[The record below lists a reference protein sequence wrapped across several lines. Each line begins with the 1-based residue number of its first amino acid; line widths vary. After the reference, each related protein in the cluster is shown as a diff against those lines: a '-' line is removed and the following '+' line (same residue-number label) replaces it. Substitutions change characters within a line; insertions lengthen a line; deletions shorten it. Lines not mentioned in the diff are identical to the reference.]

1 MPTPPRWPSGLS
13 EPHPGVCA
21 PPGAGSSRAGAAG
34 CSSMAPIPL
43 SQPGLAWAPAGPSTP
58 PLKPVCSKLFTPL
71 GWDRQSRTGG
81 APGCSHGGCSPPRA
95 GHLGPCPSQ
104 WLFCAVPCPP
114 GTSGTGTEAGRG
126 LGSHPGLVVGVQL
139 AEAAE
144 AAQEPWMLWDVLA
157 GGRGSTERPFP
168 FLRPSPSSDIPIS
181 QTFPFLPPH
190 ASPWQGQPGST
201 GSPPPCPHIPPPLV
215 LGGLLSA
222 SPAPPGPTEP
232 LPAAAPVQFPFIVPG
247 SHSREV
253 H

>member
-34 CSSMAPIPL
+34 SPMAPIPR
-43 SQPGLAWAPAGPSTP
+43 SQPELAWAPAGPSTP

-81 APGCSHGGCSPPRA
+81 APGCSHGGCRGCSPP
-95 GHLGPCPSQ
+95 
-104 WLFCAVPCPP
+104 
-114 GTSGTGTEAGRG
+114 G
-126 LGSHPGLVVGVQL
+126 LGTWAPAPPNGSSVPFRALLLAPLPAAGLGQAPGLAGGGGLTLVWLLGHSWQRLQPCCPGVL
-139 AEAAE
+139 RAPGCA
-144 AAQEPWMLWDVLA
+144 
-157 GGRGSTERPFP
+157 GRGSTERPFP
-168 FLRPSPSSDIPIS
+168 FLRPSP
-181 QTFPFLPPH
+181 FPNTSL
-190 ASPWQGQPGST
+190 SPSPRQPGST
-201 GSPPPCPHIPPPLV
+201 ESLPCPPSFGF
-215 LGGLLSA
+215 GGLLSA

-232 LPAAAPVQFPFIVPG
+232 LPAATPVQFPFIIPR

>member
-13 EPHPGVCA
+13 EPHRGVCA

-34 CSSMAPIPL
+34 SPMAPIPR

-81 APGCSHGGCSPPRA
+81 APGCSHGGCRGCSPL
-95 GHLGPCPSQ
+95 GLGPCPSQ
-104 WLFCAVPCPP
+104 WLFCAIPCPPP
-114 GTSGTGTEAGRG
+114 GTSALGWDRHQGWPGVGVSPWSGCWGTAGRG
-126 LGSHPGLVVGVQL
+126 SSP
-139 AEAAE
+139 AAL
-144 AAQEPWMLWDVLA
+144 EPCVLWDVLA
-157 GGRGSTERPFP
+157 GGARSV
-168 FLRPSPSSDIPIS
+168 PSPSSDLPLS
-181 QTFPFLPPH
+181 QTLPFLLPH

-201 GSPPPCPHIPPPLV
+201 ESLPCPPSFGF
-215 LGGLLSA
+215 GGLLSA
-222 SPAPPGPTEP
+222 SPAPSGPTEP
-232 LPAAAPVQFPFIVPG
+232 LPAATPVQFPFIIPR